1 MSAQRGRDL
10 LLKFDPT
17 PADANTAPVTVAG
30 LRSRRMAFNARPVDV
45 TDGASVGRWR
55 ELLAGAGVQ
64 SASLSG
70 SGIFKDRA
78 SDEAI
83 RAAFFAATI
92 GTWQIVLPDFGT
104 VEGPFQIVALEYG
117 AEHDGEVTFEIA
129 LESAGALL
137 FEVAP

>member
-83 RAAFFAATI
+83 RAAFFAGTI
-92 GTWQIVLPDFGT
+92 GTWQLVVPDFGALT
-104 VEGPFQIVALEYG
+104 GAFQIRSLEYAG
-117 AEHDGEVTFEIA
+117 EHDGEATFQMT
-129 LESAGALL
+129 LESAGPIG
-137 FEVAP
+137 FEAEA